1 MGFGRARAPV
11 VRRERRGMVKCMAG
25 RFSSEFW
32 NVFCQKDS
40 LLVDLD
46 SKLTGHETEGRLASK

>member
-1 MGFGRARAPV
+1 
-11 VRRERRGMVKCMAG
+11 MVKCMAG